1 MIFFSQINS
10 LKTQVNNLSS
20 IVEQLRVTQL
30 AVVRNRIGSQSTSD
44 MMAVFESQSRKQR
57 SSTSSMSVSPT
68 SSATTALGWG
78 NATRNESWK
87 MPFAF
92 KCVGTF
98 RLELGRLFFQK
109 V

>member
-78 NATRNESWK
+78 NAMRNESWK

-98 RLELGRLFFQK
+98 RLELGRLFFQI